1 MPGSLQSKQNLIKIN
16 RDDDTRSLLGNKA
29 HRIGPV
35 TLLTRGKGTF
45 NPVQCCQYS
54 DLSYVD
60 FVSGLHN
67 CLEFSHNFLENY
79 NAGKDFKN
87 IHFTE

>member
-29 HRIGPV
+29 HRIGPM

-45 NPVQCCQYS
+45 YPVQCCQYS
-54 DLSYVD
+54 DLSYVI
-60 FVSGLHN
+60 V
-67 CLEFSHNFLENY
+67 Y
-79 NAGKDFKN
+79 IFKL
-87 IHFTE
+87 IVLLLKEIDK